1 MIPVLLLKDLR
12 RARRNPVPYLIHICV
27 PLVITALLGLVFAGG
42 GRGEGTGLGRIRVA
56 VVDEDD
62 SMATRMLRGAL
73 SQADAARHL
82 EAEFLPRDA
91 AMDRV
96 TNNRVAAVL
105 ILPRGFTS
113 DLLSGQTRVR
123 IELVKNP
130 AQQFHPAV
138 VEELLGVV
146 TTGLNAVM
154 RNFGPD
160 LAEWRLLVTGK
171 ERPSARQIAS
181 LVESTG
187 ERLNLARR
195 RLDPIPVWYDK
206 GEEIPAG
213 HTNAAGSGRSPA
225 RGAGSGIGP
234 GMNLFAYMLPGLAA
248 MFLFFVGDAAMRDLH
263 VEVRNRTLRRY
274 CTFPSSLFGFV
285 LAKVLFVYLIVVFA
299 AVILLGLGP
308 WIFGFRWERPGVVA
322 VLTLGLGLFATG
334 LMSGL
339 AALVGGGRR
348 AEVLTNMA
356 GMLLG
361 FGSGCAFPAESL
373 PPMLRVHVTPYLPPR
388 WFIEAMH
395 GAQFGGAGSETWG
408 GTAAGLAAMGVILAA
423 FAAWRL
429 RRGLEQG
436 G

>member
-62 SMATRMLRGAL
+62 SVATRMLRGAL

-105 ILPRGFTS
+105 ILPRGLTS

-181 LVESTG
+181 FS
-187 ERLNLARR
+187 
-195 RLDPIPVWYDK
+195 
-206 GEEIPAG
+206 AG
-213 HTNAAGSGRSPA
+213 ALTALITEPSPA
-225 RGAGSGIGP
+225 PCSLTGFHITTGSSYRP
-234 GMNLFAYMLPGLAA
+234 GGTRISVPGVAA
-248 MFLFFVGDAAMRDLH
+248 SMA
-263 VEVRNRTLRRY
+263 
-274 CTFPSSLFGFV
+274 
-285 LAKVLFVYLIVVFA
+285 
-299 AVILLGLGP
+299 P
-308 WIFGFRWERPGVVA
+308 WIVS
-322 VLTLGLGLFATG
+322 
-334 LMSGL
+334 SG
-339 AALVGGGRR
+339 AR
-348 AEVLTNMA
+348 
-356 GMLLG
+356 
-361 FGSGCAFPAESL
+361 
-373 PPMLRVHVTPYLPPR
+373 
-388 WFIEAMH
+388 
-395 GAQFGGAGSETWG
+395 
-408 GTAAGLAAMGVILAA
+408 
-423 FAAWRL
+423 
-429 RRGLEQG
+429 
-436 G
+436 